1 MCERWRSLLT
11 GPVGSDIRSGEEL
24 RLDYGK
30 AYWQNHLGA
39 SQEAGTAMEVVV
51 EDDEGEE
58 PDGAAIIDHRPPSSK
73 TRRKPG
79 PGRDSEYFPE
89 LENDD
94 DGF

>member
-30 AYWQNHLGA
+30 AYWQNHLGV
-39 SQEAGTAMEVVV
+39 SQEAGTATEVV
-51 EDDEGEE
+51 EDGR
-58 PDGAAIIDHRPPSSK
+58 PNGTTIIDHRPSSSK